1 MARRSQPAR
10 ASICSLE
17 RDEAPIHDL
26 HATTPDG
33 ALDAAHEVHVLVVI
47 NGLVPSRLAGLA
59 VGESRVYLHEL
70 AALLPGRGW
79 IKRVSQAA
87 LGR

>member
-17 RDEAPIHDL
+17 RDEAPIHGL

-33 ALDAAHEVHVLVVI
+33 TVDAAHEVHVLVVI
-47 NGLVPSRLAGLA
+47 NGLMPSRLAGLA
-59 VGESRVYLHEL
+59 VGQNRVYLHEL

-79 IKRVSQAA
+79 IRLVSQAA
-87 LGR
+87 PG